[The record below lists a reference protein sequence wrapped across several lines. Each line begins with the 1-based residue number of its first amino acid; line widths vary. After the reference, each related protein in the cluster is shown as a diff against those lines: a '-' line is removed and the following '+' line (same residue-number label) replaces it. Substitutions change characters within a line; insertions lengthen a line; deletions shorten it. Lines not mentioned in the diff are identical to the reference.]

1 MCVFKQNLVQIETL
15 TVYLGLSN
23 PYTKL
28 EISFAKAR
36 KLKLEM
42 LWKLSSE

>member
-1 MCVFKQNLVQIETL
+1 MSVFKKNLVQVETL
-15 TVYLGLSN
+15 TVCLGLSN
-23 PYTKL
+23 PYTKM

-42 LWKLSSE
+42 LWKLSVE

>member
-1 MCVFKQNLVQIETL
+1 MSVFRQNLVQVETL
-15 TVYLGLSN
+15 MVYLGLSN
-23 PYTKL
+23 PDPKL

-36 KLKLEM
+36 TLALEM